1 MVNDCLNRFWLLARA
16 VEDNCSTLR
25 PHRGTTVPC
34 RERVCDRWFLA
45 AQGRDSSAP
54 AYSANYSAQGAFGG
68 KKVPKRAVKTAR
80 GGVSTAYE
88 KTPDP
93 LEEPGVFVEKS
104 RVRAEGLGASTRGLN
119 VCRFAKTSFKKL
131 AT

>member
-1 MVNDCLNRFWLLARA
+1 MVWAGYQDRIGPLL
-16 VEDNCSTLR
+16 
-25 PHRGTTVPC
+25 PIPP
-34 RERVCDRWFLA
+34 
-45 AQGRDSSAP
+45 P

-80 GGVSTAYE
+80 GGANTAYE

-104 RVRAEGLGASTRGLN
+104 RVRAEGLEPSTQGLKGVQN
-119 VCRFAKTSFKKL
+119 SKQTLQDDDMLQQLRST
-131 AT
+131 T